1 MALAALGLAGATRVF
16 SSVAVR
22 PCVSQWHSPL
32 SSKIQIVAKAVM
44 TSPRHANLQ
53 QQSIQSAITFHRQG
67 QLKEAERLYN
77 DVLRR
82 ERNQFDALHLL
93 GLLRYQQARY
103 SDAQLLIGAALKT
116 NSASVAALTQL
127 RACTGQAGPSRGSAR
142 ERCRARAPAPC
153 HSNRGNASLALGRHE
168 HALESYD
175 RALAARPDDVG
186 ALSNR
191 G

>member
-1 MALAALGLAGATRVF
+1 
-16 SSVAVR
+16 
-22 PCVSQWHSPL
+22 
-32 SSKIQIVAKAVM
+32 M

-116 NSASVAALTQL
+116 NSEPPRVCRRLQL
-127 RACTGQAGPSRGSAR
+127 LRGWS
-142 ERCRARAPAPC
+142 
-153 HSNRGNASLALGRHE
+153 HE
-168 HALESYD
+168 QSDKQQVFA
-175 RALAARPDDVG
+175 
-186 ALSNR
+186 
-191 G
+191 